1 MHARVKKAAVAAVIK
16 VENKMAIKEQLMEEL
31 KIAMR
36 EKDVIRKNAVQNARS
51 AVLQVEKDT
60 KTEVDDDGIIDIISK
75 MVKKL
80 KDASVEFEKGGRQDL
95 VDNNNREI
103 EVLSKYLPEQL
114 SDEDLTKIIKD
125 VISETGAE
133 SMKDMGKVM
142 GIVIQKTKGKAD
154 GGAINRIVK
163 EMLS

>member
-1 MHARVKKAAVAAVIK
+1 
-16 VENKMAIKEQLMEEL
+16 MAIKEQLMDEL

-51 AVLQVEKDT
+51 AILQVEKDT
-60 KTEVDDDGIIDIISK
+60 KTEIGDDGIIEIISK

-80 KDASVEFEKGGRQDL
+80 KDAAVEFEKGGRQDL

-114 SDEDLTKIIKD
+114 SEEELTKIIKE

-142 GIVIQKTKGKAD
+142 GMVIQRTKGKAD
-154 GGAINRIVK
+154 GGSVNAIVK
-163 EMLS
+163 ELLS

>member
-1 MHARVKKAAVAAVIK
+1 MAVKQ
-16 VENKMAIKEQLMEEL
+16 QLMDEL

-36 EKDVIRKNAVQNARS
+36 ERDVIRKNAVQNARS
-51 AVLQVEKDT
+51 AILQIEKDK
-60 KTEVDDDGIIDIISK
+60 KTELDDNGIIEIIAK

-80 KDASVEFEKGGRQDL
+80 KDAIVEFEKGGRQDL

-114 SDEDLTKIIKD
+114 SEQELTEIIK
-125 VISETGAE
+125 VKITELEAS

-142 GIVIQKTKGKAD
+142 AAAKEATKGKAD
-154 GGAINRIVK
+154 GATINKIVK
-163 EMLS
+163 ELLS